1 MEMNIGETDAD
12 GWTYVRFG
20 DAAKAAQ
27 DGTHEVEARPGSTCS
42 WVPMGIKDHYWN
54 EWQYRIREKARTI
67 TVTALPMPLSA
78 VRGVVTAR
86 IILDYEKE
94 DQSEKALNIIRAA
107 MRQQP

>member
-1 MEMNIGETDAD
+1 MNIGETDAD

-20 DAAKAAQ
+20 DAAKADQ
-27 DGTHEVEARPGSTCS
+27 EGTHQVEGRSLGYAWAGGRHFIP
-42 WVPMGIKDHYWN
+42 
-54 EWQYRIREKARTI
+54 EWEYRIREKARTI